1 MFHFFKLVTITK
13 SNLVKIRCWTRK
25 VFNTLT
31 HIYFNVFPMPY
42 YQMYLLS
49 NTKNREQNFVVISD
63 WPTPFQASNYLLSVS
78 NKNASLTYFKPMF
91 HFCIPWQCQKSR
103 GFLIFPGCKEMK
115 YWLEKSYVCQISS
128 KVKSNK
134 NKMTPT
140 ETILPPLNTCG
151 VKYVKCIVITQVE
164 TT

>member
-1 MFHFFKLVTITK
+1 
-13 SNLVKIRCWTRK
+13 
-25 VFNTLT
+25 
-31 HIYFNVFPMPY
+31 
-42 YQMYLLS
+42 
-49 NTKNREQNFVVISD
+49 
-63 WPTPFQASNYLLSVS
+63 
-78 NKNASLTYFKPMF
+78 
-91 HFCIPWQCQKSR
+91 
-103 GFLIFPGCKEMK
+103 MK

-151 VKYVKCIVITQVE
+151 VKYVKSIVITQVE